1 MSFKNSG
8 YTILDN
14 TRSIVVQ
21 LDSKLSESETTS
33 SEGMINKLKT
43 EACRWRCFLPLIL
56 NGQPNALPGVY
67 NRKLKFYFSRSRSF
81 YSRNKLSY
89 STLHFTDNVTKNNR
103 QAPCCLEQIMSILNQ
118 VIFFLDLMVFLFSIH

>member
-21 LDSKLSESETTS
+21 LDSKLSESWTTS

-43 EACRWRCFLPLIL
+43 EALQGSLFPTID
-56 NGQPNALPGVY
+56 
-67 NRKLKFYFSRSRSF
+67 K
-81 YSRNKLSY
+81 
-89 STLHFTDNVTKNNR
+89 TDNPMRFLGYTTGNLNFISVGLDPFT
-103 QAPCCLEQIMSILNQ
+103 QGTSLVIQHCILRTMLQ
-118 VIFFLDLMVFLFSIH
+118 KTIGKHLVVWSKL